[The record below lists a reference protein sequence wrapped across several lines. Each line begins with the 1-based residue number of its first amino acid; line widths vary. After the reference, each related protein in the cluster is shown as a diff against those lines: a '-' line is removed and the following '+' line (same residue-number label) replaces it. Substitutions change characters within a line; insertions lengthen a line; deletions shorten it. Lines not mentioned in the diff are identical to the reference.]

1 MESSV
6 IEYELM
12 AEEIVIKAGKKIK
25 EFREKKEL
33 TQTQL
38 GQLCRPVMLQQNI
51 QKYETG
57 QRSLS
62 VETLAK
68 IAKALR
74 VDIKELL

>member
-1 MESSV
+1 MESSI
-6 IEYELM
+6 IEYEPM
-12 AEEIVIKAGKKIK
+12 ADDIAVKVGKKIK

-38 GQLCRPVMLQQNI
+38 GQLCRPIMFQQSI